1 MIKANL
7 QRVKVSL
14 LSKIEYDFSKST
26 AGKNI
31 KVGGTTAKFKAS

>member
-26 AGKNI
+26 AGKI
-31 KVGGTTAKFKAS
+31 